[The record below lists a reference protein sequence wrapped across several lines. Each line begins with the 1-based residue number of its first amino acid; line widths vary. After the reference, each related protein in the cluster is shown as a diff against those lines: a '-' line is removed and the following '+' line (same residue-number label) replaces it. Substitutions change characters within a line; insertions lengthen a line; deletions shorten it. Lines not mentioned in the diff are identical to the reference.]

1 MSVYP
6 ADLPSLTR
14 LRFFAALWVVLYH
27 WHEPWAVNVD
37 AVTDFFAMGRF
48 GVDLFFI
55 LSGFVLAHVY
65 LAAREKGQFDF
76 LKFIIARFARIYPLH
91 VATIALLAFVALGA
105 WLMGVP
111 FSPQDFPIS
120 DLPANLLMVHAWG
133 FAPNPGWNGPSW
145 SISAEWFAYLAFPAY
160 LMIAIALAK
169 RPIILAGIAIASFLL
184 FDQVHQVL
192 FGESLPMATERFG
205 VLRIVP
211 EFLIGIAIYRL
222 GCRFTLGRNLALV
235 GFAVSLVV
243 YLMSAHWAWD
253 DRIIALMG
261 APLIYTLAELDRHA
275 HSVPKR
281 DPVRYL
287 GEISYAI
294 YMLHVPFFMIAFNL
308 LQDVFGL
315 VGVSISTLALLAL
328 LVAML
333 AASSATYEWLEKPSR
348 HVIRRWGD
356 TWLSTH
362 RAKSVARS
370 QGD

>member
-14 LRFFAALWVVLYH
+14 LRFFAAFWVVFYH
-27 WHEPWAVNVD
+27 WREPWSVDVD
-37 AVTDFFAMGRF
+37 AVTAFFEMGRF

-65 LAAREKGQFDF
+65 LAAREEGRFDF
-76 LKFIIARFARIYPLH
+76 PRFILARFARIYPLH
-91 VATIALLAFVALGA
+91 VATIALLALAALGA
-105 WLMGVP
+105 WFMGVP
-111 FSPQDFPIS
+111 FSPQDFPLA

-160 LMIAIALAK
+160 LMIAIALTG
-169 RPIILAGIAIASFLL
+169 RPIILLGIAIASFLL
-184 FDQVHQVL
+184 FNQIHQSL

-205 VLRIVP
+205 VLRIIP
-211 EFLIGIAIYRL
+211 EFLIGMALYRL
-222 GCRFTLGRNLALV
+222 GCRITLGRNLALA

-253 DRIIALMG
+253 DRIIALLG

-275 HSVPKR
+275 RRAPSR

-287 GEISYAI
+287 GEISYSI

-315 VGVSISTLALLAL
+315 IGDTISTFVLLAL
-328 LVAML
+328 LMAML
-333 AASSATYEWLEKPSR
+333 VASSAAYEWLEKPSR

-356 TWLSTH
+356 AWLTKH

>member
-1 MSVYP
+1 M
-6 ADLPSLTR
+6 D
-14 LRFFAALWVVLYH
+14 
-27 WHEPWAVNVD
+27 VD
-37 AVTDFFAMGRF
+37 AVTALFAMGRF

-76 LKFIIARFARIYPLH
+76 PKFIIARFARIYPLH
-91 VATIALLAFVALGA
+91 VATIALLALVALGA
-105 WLMGVP
+105 WLIGIP
-111 FSPQDFPIS
+111 FSPQDFPIA
-120 DLPANLLMVHAWG
+120 DLPANFLMVHAWG
-133 FAPNPGWNGPSW
+133 FAPNSGWNGPSW

-169 RPIILAGIAIASFLL
+169 RPIILAGIAFASFLI
-184 FDQVHQVL
+184 FDQIHQAL

-205 VLRIVP
+205 VLRIIP

-222 GCRFTLGRNLALV
+222 GCRFPLGRNTALAA
-235 GFAVSLVV
+235 FAVSLIV
-243 YLMSAHWAWD
+243 YLLAAHWAWD
-253 DRIIALMG
+253 DRIIALLG
-261 APLIYTLAELDRHA
+261 APLIYTLAELDRRA
-275 HSVPKR
+275 QTVPER

-308 LQDVFGL
+308 FQDVFGL
-315 VGVSISTLALLAL
+315 IDETISTISVLAMLA
-328 LVAML
+328 AML
-333 AASSATYEWLEKPSR
+333 AASSVTYEWLEKPSR
-348 HVIRRWGD
+348 RAIRRWGD
-356 TWLSTH
+356 AWLANH